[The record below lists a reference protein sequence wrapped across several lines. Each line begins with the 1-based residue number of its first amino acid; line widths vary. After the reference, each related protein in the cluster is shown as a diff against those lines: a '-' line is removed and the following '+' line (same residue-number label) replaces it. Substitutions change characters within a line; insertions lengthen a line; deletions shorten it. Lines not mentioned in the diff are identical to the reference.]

1 MQESVHRSL
10 PPFRT
15 LIQSIIVGIK
25 IIHLAGE
32 ASETNLPMQVPLLE
46 NCDIFELHMLCNTI
60 SANRSGQQPY
70 LYASRDHAAQEIYSR
85 DEGSRPECP
94 S

>member
-1 MQESVHRSL
+1 MQESVHHSL

-32 ASETNLPMQVPLLE
+32 ASESYLPMQVPLLE
-46 NCDIFELHMLCNTI
+46 NCDIFELHMLCNAV

-70 LYASRDHAAQEIYSR
+70 LYASRDHAAREIYS
-85 DEGSRPECP
+85 S
-94 S
+94 

>member
-1 MQESVHRSL
+1 MQESVDHSL

-15 LIQSIIVGIK
+15 LIRLIIVGIK

-32 ASETNLPMQVPLLE
+32 ASETYLPMQVPLRE

-60 SANRSGQQPY
+60 SANREWPAALS
-70 LYASRDHAAQEIYSR
+70 YASRDPTAQDIYSG

-94 S
+94 P